1 LFSFVAATLT
11 DFLISRPTD
20 VARAP
25 IAFSA
30 GAICPERLTS
40 LEPLYINGRFATQ
53 NLSGVQRFAQEITAS
68 LLRINPNTQLLVPA
82 GGAALHRGARETG
95 HLQGQAWEQRELPH
109 AARDGFLVNLGNT
122 APLFGRRQLVVIHDA
137 GVFSTPDAYSWK
149 FRAWYKFMQAWLV
162 RRKVP
167 IVAVSEFSR
176 QEIIRH
182 LHVPP
187 AQVAV
192 MTEGADHVRRIAPDP
207 GILHKH
213 GLRHGDFVLAVGTL
227 SAHKNLVAL
236 GVLARQLA
244 ARNIPL
250 VIAGSLGGSAFQAGG
265 AAGLP
270 QPASYIG
277 RVTDEELKALY
288 EHAGCFVF
296 PSRYEGFGLPAVEA
310 MACACPVVA
319 ADIPALRETCGAAA
333 HYADPGRPGM
343 IAARVLDVLDDPA
356 LHARLRQA
364 GSTHTQTMTWDR
376 AAAMLIAII
385 TRHRHPTS

>member
-1 LFSFVAATLT
+1 M
-11 DFLISRPTD
+11 
-20 VARAP
+20 
-25 IAFSA
+25 
-30 GAICPERLTS
+30 TS

-53 NLSGVQRFAQEITAS
+53 NLSGVQRFAQEITTS
-68 LLRINPNTQLLVPA
+68 LLRATPDTQLLVPA
-82 GGAALHRGARETG
+82 GGAALHRRARETG

-122 APLFGRRQLVVIHDA
+122 APLFGHRQLVVIHDA

-149 FRAWYKFMQAWLV
+149 FRAWYKFMQSWLV
-162 RRKVP
+162 RRKIP
-167 IVAVSEFSR
+167 IVTVSEFSR
-176 QEIIRH
+176 QEIINH

-192 MTEGADHVRRIAPDP
+192 MTEGADHALRIEPDI
-207 GILHKH
+207 GILQKH
-213 GLRHGDFVLAVGTL
+213 GLQRGEFVLAVGTL
-227 SAHKNLVAL
+227 SAHKNLKAL
-236 GVLARQLA
+236 DALAQHLA
-244 ARNIPL
+244 SRNTPL
-250 VIAGSLGGSAFQAGG
+250 VIAGSLGGGVFQTNGT
-265 AAGLP
+265 AGLP
-270 QPASYIG
+270 QPACYIG

-310 MACACPVVA
+310 MACSCPVVA

-333 HYADPGRPGM
+333 HYADPSRPET

-356 LHARLRQA
+356 LNARLRQA
-364 GSTHTQTMTWDR
+364 GPARTQTMTWDR

-385 TRHRHPTS
+385 TRYRNPTQ